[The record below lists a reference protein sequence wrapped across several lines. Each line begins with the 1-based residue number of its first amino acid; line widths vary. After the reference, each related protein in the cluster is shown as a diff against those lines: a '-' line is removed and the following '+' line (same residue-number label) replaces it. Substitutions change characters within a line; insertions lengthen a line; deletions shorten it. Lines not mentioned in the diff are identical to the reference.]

1 MTILSRH
8 AHAIRDVLDFPD
20 AVCRLIGQFS
30 ATDIGYDPGDLFVR
44 CGTWGGSW
52 CKYTRR
58 IPYARPPPPLELGLV
73 TRIIGFQQS
82 RRVIGQIFK
91 VYKVERVTA
100 CQVTAT
106 LLKSYHAYQRYH
118 PLQGGLW
125 PEEQEVNAAHTEM
138 LFVEQHPYARKN
150 EYRFRI
156 KKSDEIDMSQFLR
169 LDLSTAI
176 PCTGTIRHGII
187 NGVGRLYT
195 DYDNKTLFIKET

>member
-44 CGTWGGSW
+44 CGTWGDSW
-52 CKYTRR
+52 CKYTRNV
-58 IPYARPPPPLELGLV
+58 PYEHPPLDLRLRSRFFG
-73 TRIIGFQQS
+73 TRQK
-82 RRVIGQIFK
+82 RRVLGQVFK

-118 PLQGGLW
+118 PLQDGLW
-125 PEEQEVNAAHTEM
+125 PEEQEVNAAQTEM
-138 LFVEQHPYARKN
+138 LFEEHHGYARKN

-156 KKSDEIDMSQFLR
+156 KKSDEYDMCQFQR
-169 LDLSTAI
+169 LDLSTAMACN
-176 PCTGTIRHGII
+176 CTIYHGIV
-187 NGVGRLYT
+187 NGVGRLCC
-195 DYDNKTLFIKET
+195 DYDDKTLFIKET